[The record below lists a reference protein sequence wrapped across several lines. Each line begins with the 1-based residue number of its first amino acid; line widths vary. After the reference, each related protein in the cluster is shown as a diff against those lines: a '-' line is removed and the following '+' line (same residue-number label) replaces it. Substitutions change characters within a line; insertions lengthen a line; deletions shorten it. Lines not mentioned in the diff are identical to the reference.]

1 LSLPDVELDELVPDE
16 FEPDEPEPAA
26 LEPAALEPDELGP
39 DELVPDAAGVL
50 PAPDD
55 SPPEVFLSEDPPFEL
70 VLVEGDEGGGAESGS
85 IFPFRA

>member
-1 LSLPDVELDELVPDE
+1 LSLPDVEPDELVLDE
-16 FEPDEPEPAA
+16 FEPDA
-26 LEPAALEPDELGP
+26 LGP
-39 DELVPDAAGVL
+39 DELVPGAAGVL

-55 SPPEVFLSEDPPFEL
+55 SPPAVFLSEDPPFEL